1 MKFGSS
7 NITSVKLGSASVDKI
22 YVGTNQIYPVSS
34 PAPGPYTPPDYATS
48 GIQMYYNPEDPTSYA
63 GSGTTL
69 TDLSGN
75 GYDATLVNGPSFA
88 SSYFTLDGVDDYI
101 ASPNMVSSFNST
113 TSFTVEVWYSPNYTV
128 QGDGGTV
135 LQESGADTP
144 STSWYYALMEHRKAQ
159 FGSLSYDYAGIWK
172 GSYTAINPLITIG
185 NDVWRQQVLTYNGI
199 NGIIYTNG
207 TNAKSVATS
216 RSTPWNDPSNYGY
229 YLMIGA
235 GSATQQSGA
244 GANNFTG
251 KIGIVRAYNRAL
263 SSTEVLQNYNGAKAI
278 YGL

>member
-7 NITSVKLGSASVDKI
+7 NITSVKLGSSNVSAVYVGSTKI
-22 YVGTNQIYPVSS
+22 YPSS
-34 PAPGPYTPPDYATS
+34 SPYTPPDYAAS
-48 GIQMYYNPEDPTSYA
+48 GIQMYYNPEDPTSYS

-75 GYDATLVNGPSFA
+75 GYDATLVNGPAFA
-88 SSYFTLDGVDDYI
+88 SSYFTFDGVDDYI
-101 ASPNMVSSFNST
+101 ASPNMVSSFNNT
-113 TSFTVEVWYSPNYTV
+113 TAFTVEVWYSPNYTV

-135 LQESGADTP
+135 LQESGAATP
-144 STSWYYALMEHRKAQ
+144 STNWYYALMEHRKAP

-172 GSYTAINPLITIG
+172 GSYTATNPTQTFA
-185 NDVWRQQVLTYNGI
+185 NQVWRHQVLTYDGTNGR
-199 NGIIYTNG
+199 IYTNSVLG
-207 TNAKSVATS
+207 RTVATA
-216 RSTPWNDPSNYGY
+216 RSTPWDDPANYGY

-251 KIGIVRAYNRAL
+251 SIGIVRAYNRAL
-263 SSTEVLQNYNGAKAI
+263 SDAEVLQNYNGAKAI